1 MVQKRRNGSSQ
12 GMEHLVT
19 EKGQTLVRIDRK
31 ATVCQI
37 ITVYNRDEKHLR
49 MHNMLNSQPRTGIWG
64 NKHRLVEDWKK
75 VRICPQQHESMD
87 PSHLVPA
94 VRAGGGG
101 VMLRGTVS
109 SANQAL
115 LWMYSLPEYC
125 SSSRTSFSGH
135 KWPTCYDTS
144 TSRPTQTRN

>member
-49 MHNMLNSQPRTGIWG
+49 MHNMLNLGVDGLQMQKTTSASTPVSQEQEYEFT
-64 NKHRLVEDWKK
+64 V
-75 VRICPQQHESMD
+75 
-87 PSHLVPA
+87 
-94 VRAGGGG
+94 
-101 VMLRGTVS
+101 GTD
-109 SANQAL
+109 
-115 LWMYSLPEYC
+115 SL
-125 SSSRTSFSGH
+125 
-135 KWPTCYDTS
+135 KLD
-144 TSRPTQTRN
+144 